1 MSPET
6 EAQLLQDMGAVK
18 ANVETLLKHAE
29 RHDKRVTS
37 IERKMWWSSGA
48 VGAIAAVI
56 VPKVRAVFGV

>member
-6 EAQLLQDMGAVK
+6 EAKLLEDMGAVK

-29 RHDKRVTS
+29 KHDQRVTS

-48 VGAIAAVI
+48 VGAVAAVV
-56 VPKVRAVFGV
+56 VPKLRAVFGI